1 MFPKEIIF
9 GLTMYDILLGV
20 AVVAAIAIFT
30 YFSNRRK
37 LNYRLHNFILIDTV
51 LAVILGY
58 GFAVLFQALWNFLET
73 GVFVLSRNTGATFL
87 GGLIGGAA
95 VFLGVYF
102 IAGAFVFKDG
112 LNRRKLPNILD
123 VIAVCIP
130 AAHSI
135 GRVGCLCA
143 GCCHGKP
150 TDAWYGIYMVN
161 LGKRVVPTQL
171 FEALF
176 LAALAAFLFVRALKN
191 KKFNMPLYMAAYG
204 IWRFP
209 MELLRDDDRGH
220 SFISFLTPSQL
231 ISILLIAGSVVLFIV
246 LKRAYAWADAKEKTD
261 NPASGSAAG
270 KESE

>member
-1 MFPKEIIF
+1 MFPNEIIF
-9 GLTMYDILLGV
+9 GLTLYDILLGV

-37 LNYRLHNFILIDTV
+37 LDYRLHNFILIDTV
-51 LAVILGY
+51 VSVILGY
-58 GFAVLFQALWNFLET
+58 GFAVLFQALWNCLET
-73 GVFVLSRNTGATFL
+73 GVFELSRNTGATFL
-87 GGLIGGAA
+87 GGLVGGAA
-95 VFLGVYF
+95 VFLGFYYLV
-102 IAGAFVFKDG
+102 GAAVFKDG
-112 LNRRKLPNILD
+112 LNRIKMPELLD
-123 VIAVCIP
+123 CIAVCIP

-135 GRVGCLCA
+135 GRLGCLCA

-161 LGKRVVPTQL
+161 LGRRVVPTQL
-171 FEALF
+171 FEAIF
-176 LAALAAFLFVRALKN
+176 LAALAVFLFVRAVKN
-191 KKFNMPLYMAAYG
+191 KRYNMPLYMAAYG

-231 ISILLIAGSVVLFIV
+231 ISILLIAGSAILFIV
-246 LKRAYAWADAKEKTD
+246 LRRAYARADARYKSEM
-261 NPASGSAAG
+261 PASAGSAG